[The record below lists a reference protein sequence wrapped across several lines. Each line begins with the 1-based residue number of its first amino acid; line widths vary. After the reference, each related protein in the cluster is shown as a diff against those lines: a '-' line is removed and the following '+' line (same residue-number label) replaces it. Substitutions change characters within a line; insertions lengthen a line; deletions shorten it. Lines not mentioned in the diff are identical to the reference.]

1 MPPFFSIRST
11 LSQAHARARA
21 ARCIT
26 AALASAL
33 LASACTTANAPH
45 AGRAVIAEPV
55 AARANG
61 IAVRP
66 GDGARIV
73 TDDRNNALLAAADQ
87 ASIRTLATLPAVP
100 NQPNALSQ
108 PVFAQPGVLL
118 VSRFGFGTA
127 GAVFVVGDSGAS
139 VAAAP
144 LEGLAPQ
151 RRRLGLASL
160 GAGRALSSWF
170 VKGNAGGVSLI
181 TYDATTRQASERD
194 LVVGLAKPVGVAVS
208 GDNVFVSDQTRG
220 AILRY
225 SLNALLAAS
234 VPVSGGDAFASVE
247 GPDMLAADSLGALY
261 TKCGAHGVC
270 RIAPNGTLTQLA
282 GDFADARGVAIDE
295 TRHRLYVVD
304 RAPNANAPSMIRTI
318 DLAP

>member
-1 MPPFFSIRST
+1 MTPFFSIRST
-11 LSQAHARARA
+11 PSQAHARARA
-21 ARCIT
+21 ARRI
-26 AALASAL
+26 AAACASAL

-87 ASIRTLATLPAVP
+87 AGIRTLATLPAVP

-127 GAVFVVGDSGAS
+127 GAVFAVGAS
-139 VAAAP
+139 GDTEP

-181 TYDATTRQASERD
+181 TYDATTHKASERD

-208 GDNVFVSDQTRG
+208 GDYVFVSDQTRG

-225 SLNALLAAS
+225 SLNALLAAPA
-234 VPVSGGDAFASVE
+234 PVSGGDAFASVE
-247 GPDMLAADSLGALY
+247 GPDMLAADSHGALY

-270 RIAPNGTLTQLA
+270 RIAPDGTLTQLA